1 MAVVNIQ
8 VVNPTNAPVTVGTH
22 TAPAQAVTVIPLDN
36 TTADAYGFLAAGCA
50 LVSDAAG
57 TVVSREQ
64 AGWLMRTGA
73 TVVP

>member
-8 VVNPTNAPVTVGTH
+8 VVNPTNA
-22 TAPAQAVTVIPLDN
+22 AVTVIPLDN